1 METENT
7 SPATRELPTCIV
19 FISIFWILTGTFI
32 LAITSRYLSAIY
44 SNYVLPFG
52 LIPFM
57 IGIGLIMVGWG
68 LLTFRKTAYYIALI
82 FSLLGTI
89 ILSIF
94 NTFFLGYR
102 FLSDW
107 YYISIETILWTS
119 IPILFFL
126 MFVFMTGYLIKN
138 KNYFEEKQ

>member
-7 SPATRELPTCIV
+7 PTVPTSIV
-19 FISIFWILTGTFI
+19 LISIFWILIGTFI

-44 SNYVLPFG
+44 SYNILLFG

-57 IGIGLIMVGWG
+57 IAIGLIMVGWG
-68 LLTFRKTAYYIALI
+68 LLTFRKWAYYIALI

-89 ILSIF
+89 FLLIF
-94 NTFFLGYR
+94 NTFFIGYR

-107 YYISIETILWTS
+107 YYIDIETILRTS
-119 IPILFFL
+119 VPIIFL
-126 MFVFMTGYLIKN
+126 LVFVFMFWYLIKN
-138 KNYFEEKQ
+138 RNYFEKKQ

>member
-1 METENT
+1 METQNT
-7 SPATRELPTCIV
+7 SPAPTSIV
-19 FISIFWILTGTFI
+19 LISIFWILTGTFL
-32 LAITSRYLSAIY
+32 LATTSRYLSASY
-44 SNYVLPFG
+44 SSNMLLFES
-52 LIPFM
+52 IPFM
-57 IGIGLIMVGWG
+57 IGICLIMVGWG
-68 LLTFRKTAYYIALI
+68 LLTFRKSAYYIALI

-102 FLSDW
+102 FLSDS
-107 YYISIETILWTS
+107 YYVSIETILWTS

-138 KNYFEEKQ
+138 KNYFEKKQ

>member
-1 METENT
+1 METEDT
-7 SPATRELPTCIV
+7 SPGTKNVPTCIV
-19 FISIFWILTGTFI
+19 FISIFWILLGTFI

-44 SNYVLPFG
+44 SYDVLLFG

-68 LLTFRKTAYYIALI
+68 LLTFRKLAYYIALI

-89 ILSIF
+89 FLLIF

-102 FLSDW
+102 FLSDS

-126 MFVFMTGYLIKN
+126 MFVIMTGYLIKN
-138 KNYFEEKQ
+138 KNYYEKKQ